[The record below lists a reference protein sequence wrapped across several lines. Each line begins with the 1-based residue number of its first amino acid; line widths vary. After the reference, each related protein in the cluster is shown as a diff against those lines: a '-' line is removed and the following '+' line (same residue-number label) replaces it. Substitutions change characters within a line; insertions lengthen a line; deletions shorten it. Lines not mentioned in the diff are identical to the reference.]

1 MLDLTGNPAVDT
13 AIGLA
18 FTYFLLSLVVSS
30 LTEAV
35 SSVLQLRWKT
45 LRRGIREL
53 LLESG
58 EKSRQVLAAPRQGQ
72 QGAHSARSG

>member
-1 MLDLTGNPAVDT
+1 LTGNPAIDS

-18 FTYFLLSLVVSS
+18 FVFFLLSLVVSS

-45 LRRGIREL
+45 LQRRIREVL
-53 LLESG
+53 LREG
-58 EKSRQVLAAPRQGQ
+58 EKGKEVLAKLDPCG
-72 QGAHSARSG
+72 